1 MNKIEIFRAGK
12 RPDSSGQMT
21 NITLQDLMQAVTAY
35 DPTLHEAPA
44 VIGHPK
50 DTAPAYAWVKGLALD
65 GDVLKAELVQ
75 IAPDFAEMLEAGRF
89 KKVSASFYLANSA
102 HNPKPSYL
110 YLRHVGFLGA
120 MPLAVKGLRNPEFA
134 DNEDGV
140 VNFAV
145 SLEEDEITTLR
156 AEIARLKAESV
167 QKDTLEFT
175 ESLIKAGRLAPIA
188 RDKAVEILNY
198 AEECDQAG
206 VINFNEGESL
216 AQKVREFLSL
226 QPQIIEFGEIA
237 TKENAVSKQTENFV
251 QYAENTP
258 QELIEFDKKI
268 RSYAKVNNIT
278 YTEAFNIINKQ
289 EGNKNEFSR

>member
-1 MNKIEIFRAGK
+1 MKQIEIFKAGK
-12 RPDSSGQMT
+12 RPDASGQMIEIKL
-21 NITLQDLMQAVTAY
+21 NDLVQAVTAY
-35 DPTLHEAPA
+35 NPDLHEAPA

-50 DTAPAYAWVKGLALD
+50 DNAPAYAWVKGLNIE
-65 GDVLKAELVQ
+65 GDTLKAELTQ
-75 IAPDFAEMLEAGRF
+75 IDPNFAEMVESGRF
-89 KKVSASFYLANSA
+89 KKVSASFYLADSP
-102 HNPKPSYL
+102 HNPKPGYL

-120 MPLAVKGLRNPEFA
+120 MPPAVKGLRNPEFS

-145 SLEEDEITTLR
+145 SLEEDEITALR

-175 ESLIKAGRLAPIA
+175 EGLIKAGRLAPIA
-188 RDKAVEILNY
+188 REKAVEILNY

-226 QPQIIEFGEIA
+226 QPQIIQFSEIA
-237 TKENAVSKQTENFV
+237 TKENAPSGQANDWAEYSEHTPAEIIMLDQRIRQCMRENHVDYKTAFD
-251 QYAENTP
+251 
-258 QELIEFDKKI
+258 LIHK
-268 RSYAKVNNIT
+268 
-278 YTEAFNIINKQ
+278 
-289 EGNKNEFSR
+289 

>member
-1 MNKIEIFRAGK
+1 MKPIEIFKAGK
-12 RPDSSGQMT
+12 RQDASGQMIEIKL
-21 NITLQDLMQAVTAY
+21 NDLVQAVTAY
-35 DPTLHEAPA
+35 NPDLHEAPA

-50 DTAPAYAWVKGLALD
+50 DNAPAYAWVKQLNVESD
-65 GDVLKAELVQ
+65 TLKAELTQ
-75 IAPDFAEMLEAGRF
+75 IDPNFAEMVESGRF
-89 KKVSASFYLANSA
+89 KKVSASFYLANSP
-102 HNPKPSYL
+102 HNPKPGYL

-120 MPLAVKGLRNPEFA
+120 MPPAVKGLRNPEFS

-145 SLEEDEITTLR
+145 SLEDDEITTLR

-175 ESLIKAGRLAPIA
+175 EGLIKAGKLAPIA
-188 RDKAVEILNY
+188 REKAVEILNY

-226 QPQIIEFGEIA
+226 QPQIIQFGEFA
-237 TKENAVSKQTENFV
+237 TKERAVSGQSSDLV
-251 QYAENTP
+251 QYSENTP
-258 QELIEFDKKI
+258 EDVITLDQQIRQCMKKHHVD
-268 RSYAKVNNIT
+268 YKT
-278 YTEAFNIINKQ
+278 AFNLIHK
-289 EGNKNEFSR
+289 

>member
-1 MNKIEIFRAGK
+1 MKQIEIFKAGK
-12 RPDSSGQMT
+12 RPDASGQMIEIKL
-21 NITLQDLMQAVTAY
+21 NDLVQAVTAY
-35 DPTLHEAPA
+35 NPDLHEAPA

-50 DTAPAYAWVKGLALD
+50 DNAPAYAWVKGLNIE
-65 GDVLKAELVQ
+65 GDTLKAELTQ
-75 IAPDFAEMLEAGRF
+75 IDPNFAEMVESGRF
-89 KKVSASFYLANSA
+89 KKVSASFYLADSP
-102 HNPKPSYL
+102 HNPKPGYL

-120 MPLAVKGLRNPEFA
+120 MPPAVKGLRNPEFS

-145 SLEEDEITTLR
+145 SLEEDEITALR

-175 ESLIKAGRLAPIA
+175 EGLIKAGRLAPIA
-188 RDKAVEILNY
+188 REKAVEILNY

-226 QPQIIEFGEIA
+226 QPQIIQFSEIA
-237 TKENAVSKQTENFV
+237 TKENAPSGQANDWAEYSEHTPAEMIMLDQRIRQCMRENHVDYKTAFD
-251 QYAENTP
+251 
-258 QELIEFDKKI
+258 LIHK
-268 RSYAKVNNIT
+268 
-278 YTEAFNIINKQ
+278 
-289 EGNKNEFSR
+289 

>member
-1 MNKIEIFRAGK
+1 MKPIEIFKAGK
-12 RPDSSGQMT
+12 RQDASGQMIEIKL
-21 NITLQDLMQAVTAY
+21 NDLVQAVTAY
-35 DPTLHEAPA
+35 NPDLHEAPA

-50 DTAPAYAWVKGLALD
+50 DNAPAYAWVKGLNIE
-65 GDVLKAELVQ
+65 GETLKAELTQ
-75 IAPDFAEMLEAGRF
+75 IDPNFAEMVEAGRF
-89 KKVSASFYLANSA
+89 KKVSASFYLADSP
-102 HNPKPSYL
+102 HNPKPGYL

-120 MPLAVKGLRNPEFA
+120 MPPAVKGLRNPEFS

-145 SLEEDEITTLR
+145 SLEEDEITALR

-175 ESLIKAGRLAPIA
+175 EGLIKAGRLAPIA
-188 RDKAVEILNY
+188 REKAVEILNY

-226 QPQIIEFGEIA
+226 QPQIIQFSEIA
-237 TKENAVSKQTENFV
+237 TKENAPSGQANDWAEYSEHTPAEMIMLDQRIRQCMRENHVDYKTAFD
-251 QYAENTP
+251 
-258 QELIEFDKKI
+258 LIHK
-268 RSYAKVNNIT
+268 
-278 YTEAFNIINKQ
+278 
-289 EGNKNEFSR
+289 

>member
-1 MNKIEIFRAGK
+1 MKQIEIFKAGK
-12 RPDSSGQMT
+12 RQDASGQMIEIKL
-21 NITLQDLMQAVTAY
+21 NDLVQAVTAY
-35 DPTLHEAPA
+35 NPDLHEAPA

-50 DTAPAYAWVKGLALD
+50 DNAPAYAWVKGLNIE
-65 GDVLKAELVQ
+65 GETLKAELTQ
-75 IAPDFAEMLEAGRF
+75 IDPNFAEMVEAGRF
-89 KKVSASFYLANSA
+89 KKVSASFYLADSP
-102 HNPKPSYL
+102 HNPKPGYL

-120 MPLAVKGLRNPEFA
+120 MPPAVKGLRNPEFS

-145 SLEEDEITTLR
+145 SLEEDEITALR

-175 ESLIKAGRLAPIA
+175 EGLIKAGRLAPIA
-188 RDKAVEILNY
+188 REKAVEILNY

-226 QPQIIEFGEIA
+226 QPQIIQFGEFA
-237 TKENAVSKQTENFV
+237 TKENAPHSQDKDWAEYSEHTPAEIIMLDQQIRQCMRENHV
-251 QYAENTP
+251 DYKT
-258 QELIEFDKKI
+258 
-268 RSYAKVNNIT
+268 
-278 YTEAFNIINKQ
+278 AFNLIHK
-289 EGNKNEFSR
+289 

>member
-1 MNKIEIFRAGK
+1 MKLIEIFKAGK
-12 RPDSSGQMT
+12 RPDASGQM
-21 NITLQDLMQAVTAY
+21 IEIKSKDLMQAMTAY
-35 DPTLHEAPA
+35 NPDLHEAPA

-50 DTAPAYAWVKGLALD
+50 DSAPAYAWVKRLNVE
-65 GDVLKAELVQ
+65 GDILKAEFAQVD
-75 IAPDFAEMLEAGRF
+75 PNFAEMVEAGRF
-89 KKVSASFYLANSA
+89 KKISASFYLADSP
-102 HNPKPSYL
+102 HNPKPGYL

-120 MPLAVKGLRNPEFA
+120 MPPAVKGLRNPEFS
-134 DNEDGV
+134 DNESGV

-145 SLEEDEITTLR
+145 SIEDDEVTALR

-175 ESLIKAGRLAPIA
+175 EGLIKAGRLAPIA
-188 RDKAVEILNY
+188 REKAVEILNY

-226 QPQIIEFGEIA
+226 QPKIIEFGEIA

-258 QELIEFDKKI
+258 QELIEFDQKI
-268 RSYAKVNNIT
+268 
-278 YTEAFNIINKQ
+278 
-289 EGNKNEFSR
+289 

>member
-1 MNKIEIFRAGK
+1 MKQIEIFKAGK
-12 RPDSSGQMT
+12 RPDASGQMIEIKL
-21 NITLQDLMQAVTAY
+21 NDLVQAVTAY
-35 DPTLHEAPA
+35 NPDLHEAPA

-50 DTAPAYAWVKGLALD
+50 DNAPAYAWVKGLNIE
-65 GDVLKAELVQ
+65 GDTLKAELTQ
-75 IAPDFAEMLEAGRF
+75 IDPNFAEMVEAGRF
-89 KKVSASFYLANSA
+89 KKVSASFYLADSP
-102 HNPKPSYL
+102 HNPKPGYL

-120 MPLAVKGLRNPEFA
+120 MPPAVKGLRNPEFS

-145 SLEEDEITTLR
+145 NLEEDEITALR

-175 ESLIKAGRLAPIA
+175 EGLIKAGRLAPIA
-188 RDKAVEILNY
+188 REKAVEILNY

-226 QPQIIEFGEIA
+226 QPQIIQFSEIA
-237 TKENAVSKQTENFV
+237 TKENAPSGQANDWAEYSEHTPAEMIMLDQRIRQCMRENHVDYKTAFD
-251 QYAENTP
+251 
-258 QELIEFDKKI
+258 LIHK
-268 RSYAKVNNIT
+268 
-278 YTEAFNIINKQ
+278 
-289 EGNKNEFSR
+289 